1 MFSFQ
6 EDVLLP
12 VRIKVIG
19 IGGAGCNAVNTMI
32 TAGLA
37 RVDFIASNTDLQ
49 ALDRSLAP
57 FKIQLGPERTRGL
70 GAGAKPEVGKEAA
83 LESKDHIRECLEGAD
98 MVFVTAGMGGGTG
111 TGAAPIVASI
121 AREMGILTVGVVTKP
136 FQYEGQR
143 RNKHAEEGIRE
154 LRRHVDTLLVIPNQ
168 RLLGIV
174 DKSTPLLDAFKVA
187 DDVLRQAIQGIADVI
202 TTTGHV
208 NVDFADVRTVMSH
221 TGRAVM
227 GMGVSRGPN
236 RAIEAAQKAICSPL
250 LEEGSVEGAR
260 GVLLNI
266 TGGPNMSLHE
276 IEEAASIIQQTADAE
291 ANIIVG
297 QVINPDM
304 GEDLIITV
312 IATGFESEADIVT
325 PPSSADRV
333 MARSVMKPA
342 QPLLA
347 GVGAVLPADR
357 PMKDLDRPTFLRRM
371 NDARESIDR
380 AALAAE
386 DEWDVPTFL
395 RKKAD

>member
-1 MFSFQ
+1 MFSFE
-6 EDVLLP
+6 EDVVSP

-19 IGGAGCNAVNTMI
+19 VGGAGCNALNTMI
-32 TAGLA
+32 TSGLA
-37 RVDFIASNTDLQ
+37 RVDFIAANTDLQ
-49 ALDRSLAP
+49 ALDRSRASY
-57 FKIQLGPERTRGL
+57 KVQLGPERTRGL
-70 GAGAKPEVGKEAA
+70 GAGAKPEVGKDSA
-83 LESKDHIRECLEGAD
+83 LESKDQIRECLEGAD

-121 AREMGILTVGVVTKP
+121 ARELGILTVGVVTKP
-136 FQYEGQR
+136 FSYEGHR
-143 RNKHAEEGIRE
+143 RMIYADEGIRD

-174 DKSTPLLDAFKVA
+174 DKATPLLEAFKVA

-227 GMGVSRGPN
+227 GMGVARGTN

-276 IEEAASIIQQTADAE
+276 IEEAATIVQQTADPE

-304 GEDLIITV
+304 GDDLVVTV
-312 IATGFESEADIVT
+312 IATGFEREEQST
-325 PPSSADRV
+325 PVPVAA
-333 MARSVMKPA
+333 ARTSRTA
-342 QPLLA
+342 QQTMTGA
-347 GVGAVLPADR
+347 GQPMGERSYAER
-357 PMKDLDRPTFLRRM
+357 PFKDLDRPTFLRRM
-371 NDARESIDR
+371 GEGRESMER
-380 AALAAE
+380 VAAVTD

-395 RKKAD
+395 RKQVD